1 VEGST
6 LEVTVSAPEK
16 SIDVSVGA
24 DAVWAVL
31 TDGWL
36 YPLWVVGA
44 THMRDV
50 DDDWPA
56 VGSQLHHSVG
66 VWPFQ
71 LSDSTTVLDVAPGR
85 MLTLQAK
92 AWPAGTAHVE
102 IRLETTPEG
111 CRIHMAEEADRGLGW
126 LVPSAVQAPGIR
138 LRNAEALARLRD
150 VAEHRHHR

>member
-1 VEGST
+1 VGT
-6 LEVTVSAPEK
+6 PEK

-31 TDGWL
+31 ADGGL

-44 THMRDV
+44 THMRAV

-71 LSDSTTVLDVAPGR
+71 LSDSTTVLDVDPGR

-92 AWPAGTAHVE
+92 AWPAGTARVE
-102 IRLETTPEG
+102 IRLEPTAQG
-111 CRIHMAEEADRGLGW
+111 CRIHMAEEADRGVGW
-126 LVPSAVQAPGIR
+126 LVPSLVQAPGIL
-138 LRNAEALARLRD
+138 LRNTEALSRLRD
-150 VAEHRHHR
+150 IAEHRHHR

>member
-1 VEGST
+1 VIVG
-6 LEVTVSAPEK
+6 APEK
-16 SIDVSVGA
+16 TVDVSVGA

-31 TDGWL
+31 ADGWL

-44 THMRDV
+44 THMRAV

-71 LSDSTTVLDVAPGR
+71 LSDTTTVLDVDPDR

-92 AWPAGTAHVE
+92 AWPAGTARVV
-102 IRLETTPEG
+102 IRLEPTPQG
-111 CRIHMAEEADRGLGW
+111 CRIHMAEEADRGVGW
-126 LVPSAVQAPGIR
+126 LVPSLVQAPGIL
-138 LRNAEALARLRD
+138 LRNAEALSRLRD